1 MIEGIHEVYRRITE
15 IQSRI
20 QELQALGKVE
30 PVSSISESEAS
41 SLSQKTSSPTTQSFS
56 EILKQVLSDTS
67 SSEGYLEDGIGEK
80 INQFIGSTTEKNM
93 LFNALYKI
101 NQNKTSSSRIED
113 LIQEAAEKYRVDPAL
128 IKAVIQQESQFNPQA
143 VSPKGAMGLMQLM
156 PETASALSVE
166 NPFDPRENIMGGTR
180 YLRLM
185 LDRFQ
190 GNLALSLAAYNAGPS
205 AVERFGG
212 IPPYEETQDYVKK
225 VLSYYNAYKNI

>member
-1 MIEGIHEVYRRITE
+1 MIESIQNIYSRIGE
-15 IQSRI
+15 IQSRMQEI
-20 QELQALGKVE
+20 QKLGRVR
-30 PVSSISESEAS
+30 PIPSIGETESIQPSE
-41 SLSQKTSSPTTQSFS
+41 KTTSTTRSFS
-56 EILKQVLSDTS
+56 EILQEVMSESNSFETS
-67 SSEGYLEDGIGEK
+67 LEEGIGQNL
-80 INQFIGSTTEKNM
+80 NQLVGSKAEQN
-93 LFNALYKI
+93 LFLNALYRI
-101 NQNKTSSSRIED
+101 NQNKTSSSQIET
-113 LIQEAAEKYRVDPAL
+113 LIDEAAEKYRVDPAL
-128 IKAVIQQESQFNPQA
+128 IKAVIQQESQFNPRA

-156 PETASALSVE
+156 PDTASALSVE

-212 IPPYEETQDYVKK
+212 IPPYAETQDYVKK